1 MKKTKGGASR
11 IISFLLALI
20 FVLASSSHFA
30 YAAPEENAGYTVLQ
44 PDNIKGRIQFVDE
57 SAPRLRAAVD
67 SDIHT
72 FHIRI
77 ALDRDINLADHIEG
91 GRIVYSTRLGSQDV
105 MGPDVLPVQHVLNNG
120 GTDFSFLMTE
130 GKTELESLGYTIEGE
145 YPEGSHFADYVGQTL
160 GITVKGQANKP
171 AIVDFTATVAYAQ
184 GGHMILPMQVKILP
198 KFFLTKNLKTVG
210 GANHPAMNFEFE
222 FQAENGAPALGL
234 DPVTLSYTA
243 DEKGIK
249 TSEDIISLI
258 EQKQPFPNSG
268 VYTYT
273 LTETSTTYTQHD
285 GDDYIDNLVTSKAK
299 YQVTFTVESNPKGAG
314 YRVLSV
320 AVKKLNNDD
329 GTDANGAKQDN
340 YYKEGEENDIR
351 FENEYSKEVKENKG
365 KDPLT
370 GHGLFVKKTVT
381 GALGDKNAYFPF
393 TVTLT
398 APADLTV
405 GKDNQGAPV
414 APKTRARIFNSRTLK
429 FENDVTANGIT
440 TADANGYFD
449 VLYGTAL
456 NVNLKHGQAIV
467 FEKAYV
473 GSTLEA
479 TETDAKSHTLTYQS
493 VSGGQTATDANTIT
507 VSDKGINKIEAL
519 NDKDQTTVPTGLYTN
534 QSSSMAMMLIA
545 GAGLA
550 VVLFFVVKNKKKAEM
565 Q

>member
-1 MKKTKGGASR
+1 MKKIRGGASR

-20 FVLASSSHFA
+20 IVLAGSSNFA
-30 YAAPEENAGYTVLQ
+30 YAAPDENTETHVLQ
-44 PDNIKGRIQFVDE
+44 PDNIKGPIQFVDE
-57 SAPRLRAAVD
+57 SVPRLRAVVD
-67 SDIHT
+67 SDIT
-72 FHIRI
+72 AFNILIDLDGDIDLGEHIK
-77 ALDRDINLADHIEG
+77 D
-91 GRIVYSTRLGSQDV
+91 GRIIYSTRLGNQDTF
-105 MGPDVLPVQHVLNNG
+105 GPKATPVDNIIKKG
-120 GTDFSFLMTE
+120 GTTFSLLMTE
-130 GKTELESLGYTIEGE
+130 GKEELESVGYTIVGE
-145 YPEGSHFADYVGQTL
+145 LPAGTPFADYSGQIL
-160 GITVKGQANKP
+160 GINGTGKSTKP
-171 AIVDFTATVAYAQ
+171 GIIDFTSTLAYAE
-184 GGHMILPMQVKILP
+184 GGRMILPMQIKILP

-210 GANHPAMNFEFE
+210 GANHPAMDFEFE
-222 FQAENGAPALGL
+222 FQAENGAPDLGL
-234 DPVTLSYTA
+234 DPVKLSYTA

-258 EQKQPFPNSG
+258 EQKQPFTSSG
-268 VYTYT
+268 EYTYT
-273 LTETSTTYTQHD
+273 LTETSTSYTQHD

-299 YQVTFTVESNPKGAG
+299 YQVTFTVESNPKAAG

-370 GHGLFVKKTVT
+370 NHGLFVKKTVT
-381 GALGDKNAYFPF
+381 GKLGDKNAYFPF

-398 APADLTV
+398 APVDLTV
-405 GKDNQGAPV
+405 GKDNQGDPV
-414 APKTRARIFNSRTLK
+414 TPKTRARIFNSRTMK
-429 FENDVTANGIT
+429 FETDVTANGII

-473 GSTLEA
+473 GSALEA

-507 VSDKGINKIEAL
+507 VSDKGINKVEAF
-519 NDKDQTTVPTGLYTN
+519 NDKDQTTVPTGFNTN

-545 GAGLA
+545 GMGLA
-550 VVLFFVVKNKKKAEM
+550 IALFFIVKNKKKAEI